1 MVSFR
6 TDNGWAALFLLGDNY
21 FKALGEAVCFLRVGA
36 NLPCENPVAAC
47 NENRK
52 ISKNKHWPP
61 PQASPLLPHSPLPF
75 LCSLPDPYPL
85 NSFSSPPVFLSLPL
99 CRSVLLSYHFCLPVS
114 LHLSLCLCSPWLCL
128 LVSPPQSQVAMSRE
142 GSCPPGPWSRPV
154 QTCPAH
160 PDLLGLI
167 CHPL

>member
-52 ISKNKHWPP
+52 ISKNKHR
-61 PQASPLLPHSPLPF
+61 PQSPVPSIQGRKAESQSKAHWRPRSACLQPTTESGEVDGETGSQE
-75 LCSLPDPYPL
+75 SLP
-85 NSFSSPPVFLSLPL
+85 VG
-99 CRSVLLSYHFCLPVS
+99 RHV
-114 LHLSLCLCSPWLCL
+114 
-128 LVSPPQSQVAMSRE
+128 
-142 GSCPPGPWSRPV
+142 
-154 QTCPAH
+154 
-160 PDLLGLI
+160 
-167 CHPL
+167 